1 MADERNHRSRV
12 LVVEDDPAN
21 RQLAVRILERE
32 GYQVEQ
38 ADGGPRALE
47 IAEAMPVDIVLM
59 DLSMPGMDGL
69 ETTRR
74 LRQLA
79 GHATT
84 PVIAL
89 TAHAMTEDTQN
100 AIAAGCDDVMVKP
113 YRPAELIAA
122 VARVL
127 GTPDLRSPE

>member
-1 MADERNHRSRV
+1 MAYERNHRSRV

-47 IAEAMPVDIVLM
+47 IAEAMPVDLVLM

>member
-47 IAEAMPVDIVLM
+47 IAEAMPVDLVLM

>member
-32 GYQVEQ
+32 GYQVEL

-47 IAEAMPVDIVLM
+47 IAGAMPVDLVLM

-113 YRPAELIAA
+113 YRPAELIAT

>member
-21 RQLAVRILERE
+21 RHLAIRILERA
-32 GYQVEQ
+32 GYLVEQ
-38 ADGGPRALE
+38 AEGGPRALE
-47 IAEAMPVDIVLM
+47 MAEATPLDLVLM
-59 DLSMPGMDGL
+59 DLSMPGMDGF

-89 TAHAMTEDTQN
+89 TAHAMTEDSQK
-100 AIAAGCDDVMVKP
+100 AIAAGCDVVMVKP
-113 YRPAELIAA
+113 YRPAELIAT
-122 VARVL
+122 VTRVL
-127 GTPDLRSPE
+127 GTPDIRTPD

>member
-1 MADERNHRSRV
+1 MTDEGNHRLRV

-21 RQLAVRILERE
+21 RQLAIRILERE
-32 GYQVEQ
+32 GYLVEH
-38 ADGGPRALE
+38 AEGGPRALE
-47 IAEAMPVDIVLM
+47 TAETMPLDLVLM
-59 DLSMPGMDGL
+59 DLSMPGMDGF

-89 TAHAMTEDTQN
+89 TAHAMTEDSQK
-100 AIAAGCDDVMVKP
+100 AIAAGCDAVLVKP
-113 YRPAELIAA
+113 YRPAELIGA
-122 VARVL
+122 VAQVL
-127 GTPDLRSPE
+127 GTPDHRPPE

>member
-32 GYQVEQ
+32 GCQVEQ

-47 IAEAMPVDIVLM
+47 IAEAMPVDLVLM

-113 YRPAELIAA
+113 YRPAELIAT

-127 GTPDLRSPE
+127 GTLDLRSPE

>member
-47 IAEAMPVDIVLM
+47 IAEAMPVDLVLM

-113 YRPAELIAA
+113 YRPAELIAT
-122 VARVL
+122 VVRVL

>member
-47 IAEAMPVDIVLM
+47 IAEAMPVDLVLM

-113 YRPAELIAA
+113 YRPAELIAT

-127 GTPDLRSPE
+127 GTLDLRSPE